1 MGAVSWDMTREV
13 QILNPLGL
21 HARPAAE
28 FVRTVRK
35 FRADVRIQVGSKIVK
50 AGSILELMG
59 ADLVFGTRVLLI
71 AEGPDALPA
80 LNALCSLLAD
90 FARREKA
97 PVGTP

>member
-1 MGAVSWDMTREV
+1 MTREV

-35 FRADVRIQVGSKIVK
+35 FRADVRIQVGSKLVK

-97 PVGTP
+97 LVGKP